1 MNKKN
6 KSRVVI
12 LGAQGF
18 IGNAIAKK
26 CSDNNFL
33 VLNLS
38 RQDIDLSQP
47 SASKKLGNTLQDGDS
62 VVVAAAVAPV
72 KTVEMLNLNL
82 RMAEQIVK
90 ACQTKKLK
98 YFLNISSDA
107 VYEDNVAPLTENS
120 LRAPLSL
127 HGVMHLAR
135 ELCFDTLQAPVG
147 TLCPT
152 LVYGLG
158 DPHNGYGPNQ
168 FSRLV
173 KESSNI
179 ELFGKGEELRDHVFI
194 DDVAKISMSMLK
206 SNAAERLNV
215 ASGEVV
221 SFESIATSC
230 LKISGS
236 QEKILYKDRNGPMPH
251 NGYRAFDIS
260 KIRLLFPTFKPTL
273 LRKGLEEL
281 F

>member
-1 MNKKN
+1 MNEKS
-6 KSRVVI
+6 KSRIVI
-12 LGAQGF
+12 LGAKGF

-26 CSDNNFL
+26 CGDNNFL
-33 VLNLS
+33 VVNLS
-38 RQDIDLSQP
+38 RKDIDLSKP
-47 SASKKLGNTLQDGDS
+47 SASKKLGNILQDGDS
-62 VVVAAAVAPV
+62 VVVGAAVAPV

-82 RMAEQIVK
+82 MMAEQIVR

-107 VYEDNVAPLTENS
+107 VYEDSETPLTENS

-127 HGVMHLAR
+127 HGGMHLSR

-168 FSRLV
+168 FARLV
-173 KESSNI
+173 KESSSI
-179 ELFGKGEELRDHVFI
+179 ELFGKGAELRDHVFI
-194 DDVAKISMSMLK
+194 DDVANISMLMLK
-206 SNAAERLNV
+206 SSKAERLNV

-221 SFESIATSC
+221 SFESIARSC
-230 LKISGS
+230 LQISGS
-236 QEKILYKDRNGPMPH
+236 QKKIVYKERNGPMPH
-251 NGYRAFDIS
+251 NGYRSFDIS
-260 KIRLLFPTFKPTL
+260 KIGLLFPKFKPTL
-273 LRKGLEEL
+273 LREGLEE
-281 F
+281 FF